1 MEDRP
6 SARVPGWGEVALD
19 TVIALLFPKV
29 GSVLAALVI
38 PPGIGLAA
46 AGLVLV
52 LLAFFLVG
60 KVRGAEGLPG
70 HLAKVVGVLAA
81 ITLLLSR
88 EPLGTTL
95 LGLVVLAGCAA
106 LGGWMGSRRG

>member
-19 TVIALLFPKV
+19 SVIALLLPKV
-29 GSVLAALVI
+29 GGVMAALVL
-38 PPGIGLAA
+38 PPGPGLAA

-52 LLAFFLVG
+52 LLAFFLIG
-60 KVRGAEGLPG
+60 KVRGAQGLPA
-70 HLAKVVGVLAA
+70 HLAKVVGVLSA
-81 ITLLLSR
+81 ITLVLSR

-95 LGLVVLAGCAA
+95 LGLVVLSGCAA
-106 LGGWMGSRRG
+106 LGGWMGARRG